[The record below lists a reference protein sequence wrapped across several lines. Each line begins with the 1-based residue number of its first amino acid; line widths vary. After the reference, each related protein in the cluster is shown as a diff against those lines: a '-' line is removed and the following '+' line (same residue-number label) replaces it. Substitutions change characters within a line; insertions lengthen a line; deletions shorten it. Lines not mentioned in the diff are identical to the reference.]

1 MINFHSFVM
10 VVVHLRATGDVPI
23 LKQSK
28 FKVGEIIS
36 RFEKK
41 GFGLIQLKIMD
52 FSLQLKT
59 CSETVSK
66 QSCGGLSK
74 RGVMQCL
81 YNSYVPKLG

>member
-41 GFGLIQLKIMD
+41 GFYLKVRRRHNFFAESNEVLTRELAED
-52 FSLQLKT
+52 GYS
-59 CSETVSK
+59 CSF
-66 QSCGGLSK
+66 
-74 RGVMQCL
+74 
-81 YNSYVPKLG
+81 